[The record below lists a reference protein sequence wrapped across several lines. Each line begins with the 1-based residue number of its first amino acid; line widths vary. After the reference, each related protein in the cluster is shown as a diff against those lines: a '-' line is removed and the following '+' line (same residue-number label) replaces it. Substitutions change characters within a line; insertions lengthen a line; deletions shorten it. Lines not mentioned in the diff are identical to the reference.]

1 MDKFSLYVPNFL
13 PRREYF
19 DPVKNNACPG
29 CGLALALR
37 HVYKAVEGLIEKGV
51 WEKLPKNDFWGDT
64 SALSFLRL
72 KKDKADVL
80 ICFDNEA
87 GASLENVLDKKMP
100 GVAVAEGF
108 AYVATACPS
117 YPFDLYDKVKRAV
130 EAQGKSY
137 LHILCPCPIEW
148 KFEPENTVKVGF
160 KAVETNVFPLYET
173 ADGICN
179 ITIKTMKPK
188 HPSVYFA
195 AQERFANMSDADIAE
210 AAARVER
217 QYARLLEQS
226 QPK

>member
-13 PRREYF
+13 PYREYF
-19 DPVKNNACPG
+19 DPAKNNACPG

-37 HVYKAVEGLIEKGV
+37 HVYKTVEGLIEKAV

-64 SALSFLRL
+64 SALSLLRI
-72 KKDKADVL
+72 KKGGADVL
-80 ICFDNEA
+80 ICFDNEV
-87 GASLENVLDKKMP
+87 GASLENVLAKKMP
-100 GVAVAEGF
+100 GIAIAEGF
-108 AYVATACPS
+108 TYVATACPS
-117 YPFDLYDKVKRAV
+117 YPFDLFDKVKRAV
-130 EAQGKSY
+130 EIKGKSY

-148 KFEPENTVKVGF
+148 KFEPEDTVKIGF

-179 ITIKTMKPK
+179 ITVKTMKPK
-188 HPSVYFA
+188 PPSIYFK
-195 AQERFANMSDADIAE
+195 AQERFVNMSDEDIAD
-210 AAARVER
+210 ATVRVER